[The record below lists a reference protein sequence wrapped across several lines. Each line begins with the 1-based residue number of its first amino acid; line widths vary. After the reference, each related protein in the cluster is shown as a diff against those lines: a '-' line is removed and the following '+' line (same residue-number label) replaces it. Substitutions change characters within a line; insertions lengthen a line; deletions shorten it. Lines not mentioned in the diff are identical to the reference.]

1 MDSVFYEIPTANNN
15 ENAENGIIT
24 GVMVCVTGQRSC
36 ERLINRGFER
46 TEKGQKLF
54 IVHCVQTGHNFMNS
68 PFEAD
73 AIEYLFTAAR
83 LVGAELTI
91 LREDDVI
98 NALVKFANDNN
109 VKLIVLG
116 ASPDS
121 GTESFVNRFAMRLPE
136 VEFDVVRTSALPYNN
151 INKSDNKN

>member
-1 MDSVFYEIPTANNN
+1 MKDFNKDNIDN
-15 ENAENGIIT
+15 ENKKVLSEFIKEEDEKSDAV

-36 ERLINRGFER
+36 ERLIERGADRVNKE
-46 TEKGQKLF
+46 QKLF

-68 PFEAD
+68 PYEAD

-109 VKLIVLG
+109 VKLIILG

-136 VEFDVVRTSALPYNN
+136 VEFDVVR
-151 INKSDNKN
+151 

>member
-1 MDSVFYEIPTANNN
+1 
-15 ENAENGIIT
+15 
-24 GVMVCVTGQRSC
+24 
-36 ERLINRGFER
+36 
-46 TEKGQKLF
+46 
-54 IVHCVQTGHNFMNS
+54 MNS

-136 VEFDVVRTSALPYNN
+136 VEFDVVRTAELSHRAN
-151 INKSDNKN
+151 

>member
-1 MDSVFYEIPTANNN
+1 MKDFNKDNIDN
-15 ENAENGIIT
+15 ENKKVLSEFIKEEDEKSDAA

-36 ERLINRGFER
+36 ERLIERGADRVNKE
-46 TEKGQKLF
+46 QKLF

-68 PFEAD
+68 PYEAD

-109 VKLIVLG
+109 VKLIILG

-121 GTESFVNRFAMRLPE
+121 GTESFVNWFAMRLPE
-136 VEFDVVRTSALPYNN
+136 VEFDVVR
-151 INKSDNKN
+151 